1 MRAITLAICC
11 LLGALLTP
19 ALQAA
24 PADCQAEG
32 SFTVH
37 LSSLDQQL
45 LTILGTGANNGDTP
59 ELIRYNERT
68 DSINKPILGNYA
80 RLRLAAMALRD
91 GDTEFARQQLSQVE
105 QRSPAAVDA
114 ALLLAESYRLDGDRQ
129 RARDW
134 FVRIAARFPG
144 NPRAISGLVLAGD
157 DWRNQGAMEQ
167 ALPVYNLALNKVAEN
182 MKALQTLAD
191 DPDRLYRSLT
201 NSVAGNSTTV
211 MDQLVLAMVR
221 DHDSGVLDATRKLI
235 NANNVRKCLRQQEKS
250 LHNAI
255 HHATARDLSNSAF
268 RTSAKMEKRATRQEI
283 ADLERVLHNDPDAQ
297 DLQARL
303 NDARDRLQR
312 INARLDKLGST
323 ALPAELEKRKREMQ
337 ENQQRV
343 EREMEA
349 ARRQVRQALQA
360 QLPELQRFYRNLAG
374 EAQLGKAQLL
384 QARG

>member
-1 MRAITLAICC
+1 
-11 LLGALLTP
+11 
-19 ALQAA
+19 
-24 PADCQAEG
+24 
-32 SFTVH
+32 
-37 LSSLDQQL
+37 
-45 LTILGTGANNGDTP
+45 
-59 ELIRYNERT
+59 
-68 DSINKPILGNYA
+68 
-80 RLRLAAMALRD
+80 
-91 GDTEFARQQLSQVE
+91 
-105 QRSPAAVDA
+105 
-114 ALLLAESYRLDGDRQ
+114 
-129 RARDW
+129 
-134 FVRIAARFPG
+134 
-144 NPRAISGLVLAGD
+144 
-157 DWRNQGAMEQ
+157 MEQ
-167 ALPVYNLALNKVAEN
+167 ALPVYNRAQNKVAEN

-255 HHATARDLSNSAF
+255 HHETARALSNSAF
-268 RTSAKMEKRATRQEI
+268 RTSPRREI
-283 ADLERVLHNDPDAQ
+283 ADLERVLHNAPDAQ

-343 EREMEA
+343 EQEMEA